1 MIVQGVKKELIINL
15 LGTIHCHGAYN
26 EMIVLNKL
34 HGGLIVGRNIND
46 INKKLSQTAGDLKP
60 TDKQMKDLAMLS
72 NKYKNKSE
80 AEIEQEMMKL
90 AESFSSSERA
100 DMIKKLQ
107 MLKNMGSL
115 LDNNQRKKV
124 ELFIKLLSR

>member
-1 MIVQGVKKELIINL
+1 
-15 LGTIHCHGAYN
+15 
-26 EMIVLNKL
+26 
-34 HGGLIVGRNIND
+34 
-46 INKKLSQTAGDLKP
+46 
-60 TDKQMKDLAMLS
+60 MKDLAMLS

-80 AEIEQEMMKL
+80 SEIEQEMMKL

-107 MLKNMGSL
+107 MLKNMNSL

-124 ELFIKLLSR
+124 ELFIKLLSK